1 MSQPATRVAVLT
13 GGGDC
18 AGLNDLLHQLARAC
32 SLAGIELLG
41 LSDGFA
47 GLLDEHVHK
56 TRLTPDITAAWRGQG
71 GTALGTSNRRS
82 PLQFSDGIARTLSR
96 LRQLEISQLIAIGG
110 DGTLAIA
117 SAVSAQGF
125 PVIGLPKTIDN
136 DIDGCDQSL
145 GFETA
150 VQVVADC
157 IERLHTTA
165 ASHRRV
171 MLVETMGRQAGWIA
185 LHGGISA
192 GADAIVL
199 PECPWTLD
207 ALAQYCQARLLHQRS
222 VMVVV
227 AEGAIPMPGANRIA
241 QAHEPDRPEP
251 ERLGGIAQLLETQLA
266 IRLQSEVRHVV
277 LGHLQRGGQPIAAD
291 RRLAVQLASQAV
303 QAILA
308 GRHGLVIAPWSGE
321 LRSRPLAQQTGARRT
336 IRLDDPLLQAARQ
349 TGIFTGSAG

>member
-1 MSQPATRVAVLT
+1 MSLPATRVAVLT

-32 SLAGIELLG
+32 ALQGIELVG
-41 LSDGFA
+41 LPDGFA
-47 GLLDEHVHK
+47 GLLDEH
-56 TRLTPDITAAWRGQG
+56 TLQTPLTPDITAAWRGQG
-71 GTALGTSNRRS
+71 GTVLGTSNRRS
-82 PLQFSDGIARTLSR
+82 PLQFPDGLARILAR
-96 LRQLEISQLIAIGG
+96 LQQLEIEQLIAVGG

-117 SAVSAQGF
+117 SALSQTGF

-165 ASHRRV
+165 ASHRRI
-171 MLVETMGRQAGWIA
+171 MLVETMGRHAGWIA
-185 LHGGISA
+185 LHGGTSA

-207 ALAQYCQARLLHQRS
+207 ALAQHCRARLPHQRS

-227 AEGAIPMPGANRIA
+227 AEGAIPVPGGSRIA
-241 QAHEPDRPEP
+241 QAHEPDRPET
-251 ERLGGIAQLLETQLA
+251 ERLGGIAQWLEH
-266 IRLQSEVRHVV
+266 RLSPQVPAEVRHVV

-291 RRLAVQLASQAV
+291 RRLAVQLASEAV
-303 QAILA
+303 QAMLA
-308 GRHGLVIAPWSGE
+308 GRHGLVIAPWSGQ
-321 LRSRPLAQQTGARRT
+321 LRSRPLAQQTGARRA
-336 IRLDDPLLQAARQ
+336 INPDHPMLQAARQ
-349 TGIFTGSAG
+349 TGIFTGSSG